1 MSPMVSIIVP
11 VYNAEKVIGRCVDSI
26 LQQEY
31 KDFELILMND
41 GSKDGTKEIL
51 DAYAASDTR
60 VRVVHKEN
68 SGVSDTRNQALDLAR
83 GKYIQFADADDWI
96 TRDCTKLFV
105 RTAEENDCDMVIADF
120 YRVVGE
126 RTAHKGDIDVSEV
139 MTREAYG
146 DYMMK
151 NPADYYYGV
160 IWNKLF
166 RRDILEEFHLRM
178 DPQLSWCEDF
188 IFGMEYVLHCERIMA
203 LHVPV
208 YYYVKTEGSL
218 VQQGMNVSGIVQMK
232 LNVVEYYRNFYRN
245 LYTPEE
251 YRRRQPEIMRFLVD
265 YSKDDM
271 VLPAIPGTKS
281 KKLGQERVA
290 PLASQNMGTS
300 IFTGLYYVQKLMDSC
315 LESEGMRIGLDLRE
329 MKVMLYLKYAGEQQK
344 LRQIEDFTGLSSVA
358 MMAVLQ
364 KLAMRQLVHLEVHSD
379 GLKVRIDGGSE
390 AGKVCTAIEQAE
402 QDFAETR
409 MEGVPEE
416 ERENVEGAYRIM
428 MEMVRKTVE
437 KNPGGQA

>member
-1 MSPMVSIIVP
+1 MPMVSIIVP
-11 VYNAEKVIGRCVDSI
+11 VYNAEKVISRCVDSI
-26 LQQEY
+26 LQQDY
-31 KDFELILMND
+31 QDFELILMND

-51 DAYAASDTR
+51 DRYAQSDHR

-126 RTAHKGDIDVSEV
+126 RTAHKGDIDVSGV

-166 RRDILEEFHLRM
+166 SRDIIEEFHLRM
-178 DPQLSWCEDF
+178 DPQLAWCEDF

-218 VQQGMNVSGIVQMK
+218 VQQGLHVSSIVQMK
-232 LNVVEYYRNFYRN
+232 LNVVAYYRNFYRN

-281 KKLGQERVA
+281 KKLGRERVI
-290 PLASQNMGTS
+290 PLASRNMGNS
-300 IFTGLYYVQKLMDSC
+300 IFTGLYYMQKEIDGY
-315 LESEGMRIGLDLRE
+315 LESEGMRLGLDLKE
-329 MKVMLYLKYAGEQQK
+329 MKVILYLKYAGEQQK
-344 LRQIEDFTGLSSVA
+344 LRQIEDFTGLSTVA

-379 GLKVRIDGGSE
+379 GVKVSLDGGSE
-390 AGKVCTAIEQAE
+390 AGKVCDAITQAE
-402 QDFAETR
+402 NDFRDAR
-409 MEGVPEE
+409 LAAVPEE
-416 ERENVEGAYRIM
+416 KRGQIAEAYRILQ
-428 MEMVRKTVE
+428 EAFRYSE
-437 KNPGGQA
+437 EQNPGGKE